1 MQKSIEKILLL
12 VAMQAEADPIIR
24 TLDLN
29 PVQHLTDT
37 QLPFKTYENN
47 YEDRHI
53 VLLVSGTDS
62 RYRVDNIGT
71 QAATLMAYVGIEQF
85 QPDLVVSVGT
95 AGGFVARGAKIG
107 TVYLS
112 DDEFIFHDRQIPLAG
127 FDEQG
132 VGHYPAVNVRALA
145 KQLNLPFGKI
155 SSGSSFTKNPDQME
169 AILKSGAVA
178 KEMEAAAIA
187 WVCWLKQT
195 PCMAIKAITNLL
207 DQGESSEQQFT
218 ENFSVATQSLCI
230 QLKAVM
236 ETIRG
241 KTVTQLSE
249 RFLLRPR

>member
-12 VAMQAEADPIIR
+12 AAMQAEADPIIR
-24 TLDLN
+24 NLN
-29 PVQHLTDT
+29 LHPTQRLTDV
-37 QLPFKTYENN
+37 QLPFKTYEINRT
-47 YEDRHI
+47 DQHI
-53 VLLVSGTDS
+53 VLLVSGIDP

-195 PCMAIKAITNLL
+195 PCMAVKAITNLL
-207 DQGESSEQQFT
+207 DKGESSQQQFT
-218 ENFSVATQSLCI
+218 ENFSVAAKCLGAELQRI
-230 QLKAVM
+230 IEAM
-236 ETIRG
+236 RG
-241 KTVTQLSE
+241 KSLDE
-249 RFLLRPR
+249 LAG

>member
-1 MQKSIEKILLL
+1 MQKPIETILLL

-24 TLDLN
+24 NLN
-29 PVQHLTDT
+29 LHPTQRLTDA
-37 QLPFKTYENN
+37 QLPFKTYEINRT
-47 YEDRHI
+47 DQHI
-53 VLLVSGTDS
+53 FLLVSGIDP

-71 QAATLMAYVGIEQF
+71 QAATLMAYAGIEQF
-85 QPDLVVSVGT
+85 QPDLVISAGT

-132 VGHYPAVNVRALA
+132 IGHYPAVNVRALA
-145 KQLNLPFGKI
+145 KQLNVPFGKI

-195 PCMAIKAITNLL
+195 PCMAVKAITNLL

-218 ENFSVATQSLCI
+218 ENFSVAIQSLSSELVKVI
-230 QLKAVM
+230 

-241 KTVTQLSE
+241 KKLVELAA
-249 RFLLRPR
+249 

>member
-1 MQKSIEKILLL
+1 MQKPIETILLL

-24 TLDLN
+24 TLNLH
-29 PVQHLTDT
+29 PTQRLTDA
-37 QLPFKTYENN
+37 QLPFKTYGINRT
-47 YEDRHI
+47 DQHI
-53 VLLVSGTDS
+53 VLLVSGIDP

-85 QPDLVVSVGT
+85 QPDLVISVGT
-95 AGGFVARGAKIG
+95 AGGFALRGAKIG

-132 VGHYPAVNVRALA
+132 IGHYPAVNVRALA

-195 PCMAIKAITNLL
+195 PCMAVKAITNLL
-207 DQGESSEQQFT
+207 DKGESSQQQFT
-218 ENFSVATQSLCI
+218 ENFSVAIQSLSSELAKI
-230 QLKAVM
+230 I

-241 KTVTQLSE
+241 KKLVELAA
-249 RFLLRPR
+249 